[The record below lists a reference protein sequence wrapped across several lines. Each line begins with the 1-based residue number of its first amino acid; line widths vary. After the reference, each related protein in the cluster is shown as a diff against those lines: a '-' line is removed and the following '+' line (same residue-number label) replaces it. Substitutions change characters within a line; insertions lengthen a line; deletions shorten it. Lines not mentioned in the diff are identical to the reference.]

1 MYLSSEFFHY
11 FIKII
16 VIINFIALLIA
27 DFSFRLDEAK
37 GKRTSISIYNSVS
50 LNFEL
55 FSNCVFTIEIILYF
69 FSSRSILSNSWVIL
83 NIIGTLAC
91 WATIFFDIIENDDV
105 VLFEVLHILR
115 IVRGFRIIEVFDC
128 LRDLF
133 ETFLGTLPD
142 LGKIFFPLLIFMSF
156 YAVTGQQL
164 FVGSNEYK
172 CRETPYP
179 HG

>member
-1 MYLSSEFFHY
+1 M
-11 FIKII
+11 
-16 VIINFIALLIA
+16 
-27 DFSFRLDEAK
+27 
-37 GKRTSISIYNSVS
+37 
-50 LNFEL
+50 
-55 FSNCVFTIEIILYF
+55 
-69 FSSRSILSNSWVIL
+69 L

-91 WATIFFDIIENDDV
+91 WATIFFDLIENDDA